1 MSQPTEIR
9 TGQPRPAPS
18 ASLIARI
25 TGWERDLVLSV
36 LSQLVQKLPGLV
48 GAVVLARH
56 FDIALMGQFFFCG
69 VIAAIAATVSHLG
82 TDRALNR
89 SVAQNPEGA
98 LEMLGKVLPL
108 RLVAIA
114 GLWVGIN
121 GIVALVAPDLLA
133 ICALTTGYMLLGN
146 LFFSFSA
153 VFVGLRWAGLRLVIG
168 AIGPLL
174 IALSSCAVFLGWS
187 LPAVLALYC
196 CANALM
202 VAVAIRVTRARLGRP
217 DLVWNFDALRPVL
230 LLSAPFLAIE
240 IVLLIQA
247 KIDVLMIYAM
257 STPAAVAE
265 YETSYRLLE
274 VTRTLIR
281 PLMMVFVPIAAAMAA
296 TGDHAGLARVVRRLL
311 AGVSLAGAVLALV
324 SIAFAEPIVVTVW
337 GETYRSGADIFSVL
351 ALATVPLFL
360 GLASLHLAGALH
372 RERSGL
378 RILMLTALVNAGTN
392 AMVIP
397 RFGALGAAWT
407 TFATECLAALALMV
421 LILRATRTSEGG
433 TR

>member
-1 MSQPTEIR
+1 MSQPTDTS
-9 TGQPRPAPS
+9 TGAVRPAPS

-48 GAVVLARH
+48 GAVVLARN

-82 TDRALNR
+82 TDRALSR
-89 SVAQNPEGA
+89 SVAQNPETA

-114 GLWVGIN
+114 VLWVGIN
-121 GIVALVAPDLLA
+121 GVVAVAAPDLLA

-153 VFVGLRWAGLRLVIG
+153 VFVGLRWAGVRLVIG
-168 AIGPLL
+168 AIGPML
-174 IALSSCAVFLGWS
+174 IALSSFAVFLGWS

-202 VAVAIRVTRARLGRP
+202 VAVAVRVTRARLGRP
-217 DLVWNFDALRPVL
+217 HLVWQLGALRPVL
-230 LLSAPFLAIE
+230 RIAAPFLAIE
-240 IVLLIQA
+240 IVLMIQA
-247 KIDVLMIYAM
+247 KVDVLMIYAM
-257 STPAAVAE
+257 STPVAVAE

-281 PLMMVFVPIAAAMAA
+281 PLMMVFVPIAAAMAV
-296 TGDHAGLARVVRRLL
+296 TGDHEGLGRMVRRLL
-311 AGVSLAGAVLALV
+311 AGVCLAGAGLAGAGVL
-324 SIAFAEPIVVTVW
+324 FAEPIMVAVW
-337 GETYRSGADIFSVL
+337 GETYRAGASIFSVL

-360 GLASLHLAGALH
+360 GMASLQLAGALH

-378 RILMLTALVNAGTN
+378 GIIALTALANTATN
-392 AMVIP
+392 ALVIP
-397 RFGALGAAWT
+397 RYGALGAAWT
-407 TFATECLAALALMV
+407 TFGTECLAALALMA
-421 LILRATRTSEGG
+421 LILRATRTASGG
-433 TR
+433 VR